1 MTRVRAM
8 SSNPVVLKMANLKID
23 LFHCINSQ
31 KSGGSIAPFS
41 KIEWFHGTTGTTTLE
56 RFAVELQWN
65 YSDMTVI

>member
-8 SSNPVVLKMANLKID
+8 SSNPEVLKMANLKID

-41 KIEWFHGTTGTTTLE
+41 KIEWFHGTTGTTTN
-56 RFAVELQWN
+56 ATIPDVLQ
-65 YSDMTVI
+65 SQKKL